1 MAHEIYPAELQIMI
15 DRAGTLTADETDSLG
30 TLWES
35 DEDLVLPRP
44 SLAQELIGELD
55 YPVVT
60 NEDLLAAWQ
69 RALNA
74 ASNANPIRLNV
85 IDAARAAGRAANHD
99 ERHLKDSAS
108 SKNGAEE
115 AVRSAVLAVGVR
127 DLISDNDYKVLA
139 GPWQQV
145 LGAI

>member
-1 MAHEIYPAELQIMI
+1 MSHESYPSELQTMI
-15 DRAGTLTADETDSLG
+15 DRAGALTAEETDSLG

-35 DEDLVLPRP
+35 DEDLLLPKP
-44 SLAQELIGELD
+44 SFAQEVIGELD
-55 YPVVT
+55 YPIVT

-85 IDAARAAGRAANHD
+85 IEAARAAGRAAKHD

-127 DLISDNDYKVLA
+127 DLISDNDFKALA
-139 GPWQQV
+139 GPWQHV